1 MADLPDPIDP
11 AAMYRVEMARIVT
24 VDGVRLPVRGAVTV
38 RGDLLT
44 RVIDQEGADSVR
56 SALLV

>member
-1 MADLPDPIDP
+1 MADLPEPIDP

-38 RGDLLT
+38 RGDLLV